1 VKKVVLFTLEG
12 NADCEAALAFFQARG
27 VAVEV
32 RDVGTDPEA
41 SLELF
46 KRMGRL
52 GVPTILIDERLFVG
66 FGHNRDE
73 IEALLRG

>member
-1 VKKVVLFTLEG
+1 VRKVLLFTLEG

-27 VAVEV
+27 VAVEM

-46 KRMGRL
+46 TRMGRL
-52 GVPTILIDERLFVG
+52 GVPTILIEERLFVG
-66 FGHNRDE
+66 FGPNRDE
-73 IEALLRG
+73 IEALLRE

>member
-1 VKKVVLFTLEG
+1 MRKVLLFTLEG

-27 VAVEV
+27 VAVEM

-46 KRMGRL
+46 TRMGRL
-52 GVPTILIDERLFVG
+52 GVPTILIEERLFVG
-66 FGHNRDE
+66 FGPNRDE
-73 IEALLRG
+73 IEALLRE

>member
-32 RDVGTDPEA
+32 RDVGTDPRA

-46 KRMGRL
+46 RRMGRL

-73 IEALLRG
+73 IEAQLRG